1 MMSNRLLS
9 ILGVVLASAACGP
22 GEGNVGS
29 ARLELSISFERAGAT
44 RAMLSGL
51 VDTIRV
57 TVSAQ
62 GTVLR
67 QQSFDYEALQ
77 GTVTD
82 IPVGT
87 GRTFT
92 VEALGNDTRIYSG
105 TADNITIAKNQT
117 ASVPVVL
124 APAYSSDVYP
134 PAAVTD
140 LIARGNGTTVTLTW
154 TASGNDARAG
164 QAHSYDL
171 RISPSTIQAANFDAA
186 TQVSDAPAPGVAGQA
201 EQYVHDFG
209 TSGTYHFALKVRD
222 DAGNWSAISNE
233 AIVTLTGPDTMPPAT
248 VANLTVFMVGSDS
261 VTLTWT
267 APGDD
272 GSAGTVTDYD
282 LRWSTAEITA
292 GNFSSATR
300 ATGPA
305 QKVPG
310 GQTESVVVNGLTPGT
325 RYWFALKAVDDADNW
340 SAMSNVVNALIQDQT
355 PPAQVTDLRETAQTA
370 TSITLGWTAPGDDGA
385 SGIATRYDIRYAAT
399 EITSANFTQAQAVQN
414 PPAPQVAGAAE
425 SVTIAG
431 LTQGQPYYFA
441 LKAYDDEDNEGPM
454 SNVATAT
461 PGVVDTTP
469 PADVTNLA
477 VQSVAETSVTLAW
490 TAPGDDGSVGTVTSY
505 DVRMSTAE
513 ITAANFDTAQP
524 VAGPSTIVSAGL
536 SQTLVV
542 DSLTRGTPYWFALKA
557 ADERNNSS
565 GISNVI
571 SATPDDV
578 TAPQAV
584 TDLAAVVASDTSATL
599 TWKAPYDDSAVEAV
613 TRYDIR
619 WSTST
624 IDEQNFTSATQVLN
638 PPAPLAP
645 GSDQLLVV
653 DSLPA
658 GATVYFAI
666 KAFDVA
672 DNASALSNPASAAMR
687 VVPSAVT
694 TLSVSAVADTGVTL
708 TWKAPHDDTATE
720 AVAAYEIRY
729 STGTIDDGNFDQ
741 ATLVTNPPTPQAPES
756 DETLVVSPLNI
767 NTPYTFALV
776 AIDEHGNRSALSNVI
791 SGEPGSQDTT
801 PPAAIDNL
809 AAAPT
814 ATAGEIQ
821 LSWTAPGDD
830 GAGGGPV
837 ASYDVRYSTSP
848 IDDANFASATQV
860 FWSGTIADPA
870 SQQTFLVTGLTSAT
884 VYYFAVKGVDNRGL
898 LAPLSN
904 VPSATPN

>member
-1 MMSNRLLS
+1 MRNRLLS

-22 GEGNVGS
+22 GETDVGS

-62 GTVLR
+62 GKVLR

-82 IPVGT
+82 IPAGT

-105 TADNITIAKNQT
+105 TADNITIEKNQT

-140 LIARGNGTTVTLTW
+140 LIARGNGTTVTLSW

-171 RISPSTIQAANFDAA
+171 RVSPSTIQAANFAAA
-186 TQVSDAPAPGVAGQA
+186 TQVNDAPAPGVAGNA

-282 LRWSTAEITA
+282 LRLSTAEITA
-292 GNFSSATR
+292 ANFSSATR

-310 GQTESVVVNGLTPGT
+310 GQTESVVVSGLTPGT
-325 RYWFALKAVDDADNW
+325 RYWFALKAVDDAGNW
-340 SAMSNVVNALIQDQT
+340 SAMSNVPNALIQDQT
-355 PPAQVTDLRETAQTA
+355 PPAQVTDLHETAQTA
-370 TSITLGWTAPGDDGA
+370 TSITLGWTAPGDDGTT
-385 SGIATRYDIRYAAT
+385 GTATRYDIRYAAT
-399 EITSANFTQAQAVQN
+399 AITTANFAQAQAVQN
-414 PPAPQVAGAAE
+414 PPAPQAAGAAE

-431 LTQGQPYYFA
+431 LTQGQLYYFA

-461 PGVVDTTP
+461 PGVVDVTP
-469 PADVTNLA
+469 PADVTDL
-477 VQSVAETSVTLAW
+477 SVLSRTETSVTLAW
-490 TAPGDDGSVGTVTSY
+490 TAPGDDGNIGTVSSY
-505 DVRMSTAE
+505 DVRVSTAE
-513 ITAANFDTAQP
+513 ITAANFGAAQQAP
-524 VAGPSTIVSAGL
+524 GPTTIVSAGL
-536 SQTLVV
+536 NQTLTVAN
-542 DSLTRGTPYWFALKA
+542 LTRGTPYWFALKA
-557 ADERNNSS
+557 ADERDNIS
-565 GISNVI
+565 GMSNVVT
-571 SATPDDV
+571 ATPDDV
-578 TAPQAV
+578 SAPQAV
-584 TDLAAVVASDTSATL
+584 SDLAATAASDTSVTL
-599 TWKAPYDDSAVEAV
+599 TWKAPYDDSATEAV

-619 WSTST
+619 HSTSPIT
-624 IDEQNFTSATQVLN
+624 EQNFSSATQVPS

-645 GSDQLLVV
+645 GSDQLLLV
-653 DSLPA
+653 DNLAA
-658 GATVYFAI
+658 GATHYFAV
-666 KAFDVA
+666 KAFDEA
-672 DNASALSNPASAAMR
+672 DNPSALSNVPSAVAR
-687 VVPSAVT
+687 VLPSAVT
-694 TLSVSAVADTGVTL
+694 TLAVSAVADTSATL

-720 AVAAYEIRY
+720 AVTAYEIRY
-729 STGTIDDGNFDQ
+729 STGTIDDSNFDQ
-741 ATLVTNPPTPQAPES
+741 ATLVANPPTPQAPDS
-756 DETLVVSPLNI
+756 DETLVVGSLTI

-776 AIDEHGNRSALSNVI
+776 AIDEHGNRSALSNVV
-791 SGEPGSQDTT
+791 SGEPGSQDAT
-801 PPAAIDNL
+801 PPAAIADL

-814 ATAGEIQ
+814 ATAGEI
-821 LSWTAPGDD
+821 LLTWTAPGDD
-830 GAGGGPV
+830 GSAGGPV
-837 ASYDVRYSTSP
+837 ASYDVRYSESP
-848 IDDANFASATQV
+848 IDDANFASATQAP
-860 FWSGTIADPA
+860 WSGAIVNPA
-870 SQQTFLVTGLTSAT
+870 LEQTLTVTGLTSGT
-884 VYYFAVKGVDNRGL
+884 LYHFAVKARDNRGL